1 MYVLKRQKRRSK
13 PYECLGEGH
22 FRQGD
27 GKWEKPWGTVCLIH
41 TLKDSTEPVWLGC
54 IEGRLRDKVWKRI
67 CMKAYTLKE
76 IGMGRDWRD
85 TFNSG
90 LKTLDLA
97 ENLG

>member
-1 MYVLKRQKRRSK
+1 
-13 PYECLGEGH
+13 
-22 FRQGD
+22 
-27 GKWEKPWGTVCLIH
+27 
-41 TLKDSTEPVWLGC
+41 
-54 IEGRLRDKVWKRI
+54 
-67 CMKAYTLKE
+67 MKAYTLKE